1 MKIPLDAQLPRSLVP
16 LLQAQGCDALHTLD
30 LPDGNRSSD
39 SSISALADHQ
49 GRIVFSKDADFI
61 QSHLLQGAP
70 KKLLVITTG
79 NLRNPELKALLIQWL
94 PSLRKA
100 FSSHALLELQRSA
113 LIIRR

>member
-1 MKIPLDAQLPRSLVP
+1 MKILLDAQLPRSLVP

-61 QSHLLQGAP
+61 QGHLLQGAP
-70 KKLLVITTG
+70 MKLLLIASG
-79 NLRNPELKALLIQWL
+79 NDKN
-94 PSLRKA
+94 SD
-100 FSSHALLELQRSA
+100 
-113 LIIRR
+113 

>member
-1 MKIPLDAQLPRSLVP
+1 MKIQLDAQLPRSLVP
-16 LLQAQGCDALHTLD
+16 LLQAEGCDTLHTLD

-61 QSHLLQGAP
+61 QSHLLQSTP
-70 KKLLVITTG
+70 KKLLVIATG
-79 NLRNPELKALLIQWL
+79 NIRNPELKGLLIRWL
-94 PSLRKA
+94 PSLRDA
-100 FSSHALLELQRSA
+100 FSSHSLIELQRSA

>member
-1 MKIPLDAQLPRSLVP
+1 MKILLDAQLPRSLVP
-16 LLQAQGCDALHTLD
+16 LLQAEGCDTLHTLD

-61 QSHLLQGAP
+61 QSHLLQGTP
-70 KKLLVITTG
+70 KQLLVIATG
-79 NLRNPELKALLIQWL
+79 NIRNPELKTLLLRWL
-94 PSLRKA
+94 PSLQEA
-100 FSSHALLELQRSA
+100 FSSHSLIELQRSA